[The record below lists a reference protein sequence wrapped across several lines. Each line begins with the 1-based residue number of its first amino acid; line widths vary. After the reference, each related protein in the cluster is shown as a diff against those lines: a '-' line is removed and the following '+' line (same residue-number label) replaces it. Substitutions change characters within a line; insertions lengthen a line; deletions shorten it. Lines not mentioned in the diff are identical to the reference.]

1 MRRQQTRQ
9 ARQVVAVFT
18 LPGESRR
25 VRRNRRRTQRRTL
38 RNGDRVDRRTTRSTV
53 EAPAHPLWGERRP
66 YALRALPLRIPA
78 HRATS
83 AVLAHAY
90 PFLAEGGLG
99 SDGVYVGT
107 DVFSGG
113 AFTHD
118 PWVLYQRGL
127 ITNPN
132 ALIAGVVGT
141 GKSAL
146 AKSLAAR
153 GIALGRR
160 VYVPSDAKGEW
171 SPVARAV
178 GGTAIELGHGLT
190 TRLNPLD
197 AGPRP
202 AALDNPGW
210 RRMVWTRRRTLVS
223 RLAESMLARPL
234 APTEHT
240 ALDLALTTA
249 CEHNAVPVLP
259 HVVDALFR
267 PDPPQA
273 TAAGFTA
280 DGLAADARQLA
291 HALRR
296 MVRGDLAG
304 VFDGPSTTGFDP
316 GLPMVTLD
324 LSRLGVGGNEH
335 AVRIALTCASA
346 WMEAGLTSPG
356 HDGAPDTDE
365 ITDGQGAHRWVIYDE
380 AWRLMRDPALLA
392 RMQEQWKLSRA
403 LGIANLMVI
412 HRLSDLDAVGDAGSE
427 TRALAEGLLA
437 DCSTRIM
444 LRQEADQLRHTAAL
458 LDLTDVEQQVIG
470 RLPQGRALWRIGRR
484 SFVVHHRL
492 HEAEARLFDTSAAMS
507 NPPRRKSGMSAAGR
521 DQGIDGLGGGQ
532 DG

>member
-1 MRRQQTRQ
+1 MTPKNRHQTRHAASLFAPAAENRRMRR
-9 ARQVVAVFT
+9 
-18 LPGESRR
+18 
-25 VRRNRRRTQRRTL
+25 RRRRAQRRLL
-38 RNGDRVDRRTTRSTV
+38 RADAQVRPRNHDPSD
-53 EAPAHPLWGERRP
+53 EAPVHPSYGERRP
-66 YALRALPLRIPA
+66 EALRAPGLRVQA

-83 AVLAHAY
+83 AVLGHAY

-99 SDGVYVGT
+99 SEGTYVGT

-113 AFTHD
+113 AFTFD
-118 PWVLYQRGL
+118 PWVLYGHGL

-146 AKSLAAR
+146 AKSLACR
-153 GIALGRR
+153 SIALGRR

-171 SPVARAV
+171 TAVARAV

-190 TRLNPLD
+190 ARLNPLD
-197 AGPRP
+197 PGPQDHR
-202 AALDNPGW
+202 LDDA
-210 RRMVWTRRRTLVS
+210 VWQRTVWSRRRTLIG
-223 RLAESMLARPL
+223 RLSESMLGRAL

-240 ALDLALTTA
+240 ALDLALATA
-249 CEHNAVPVLP
+249 CQQHSTPTLP
-259 HVVDALFR
+259 HVVETLFE
-267 PDPPQA
+267 PDHRRA
-273 TAAGFTA
+273 GEAGF
-280 DGLAADARQLA
+280 DPDLLAADARQLA

-304 VFDGPSTTGFDP
+304 VFDGPSTTAFDP
-316 GLPMVTLD
+316 AQPMVTLD
-324 LSRLGVGGNEH
+324 LSRLATGGNEH
-335 AVRIALTCASA
+335 AVRVALTCASA
-346 WMEAGLTSPG
+346 WMEAALTNVSEGTHEEGPA
-356 HDGAPDTDE
+356 GA
-365 ITDGQGAHRWVIYDE
+365 QRWVIYDE

-412 HRLSDLDAVGDAGSE
+412 HRLSDLDAVGDTGSE
-427 TRALAEGLLA
+427 ARALAEGLLA

-484 SFVVHHRL
+484 SFVVAHRL
-492 HEAEARLFDTSAAMS
+492 HEQESHLFDTNAAMS
-507 NPPRRKSGMSAAGR
+507 APAGT
-521 DQGIDGLGGGQ
+521 
-532 DG
+532 

>member
-9 ARQVVAVFT
+9 ARQAVAVFT
-18 LPGESRR
+18 PPGESRR
-25 VRRNRRRTQRRTL
+25 VRRDRRRAGQRTL
-38 RNGDRVDRRTTRSTV
+38 RTGDRADRRTPRSTAD
-53 EAPAHPLWGERRP
+53 APAHPLSGERRP
-66 YALRALPLRIPA
+66 EALRALPLRIPA

-178 GGTAIELGHGLT
+178 GGAAIELGHGLT

-202 AALDNPGW
+202 AALDDPGW
-210 RRMVWTRRRTLVS
+210 RRIVWTRRRTLVS

-249 CEHNAVPVLP
+249 CEQHDVPVLP

-267 PDPPQA
+267 PDPQHSA
-273 TAAGFTA
+273 TAGFTA
-280 DGLAADARQLA
+280 NGLAADARQLA

-304 VFDGPSTTGFDP
+304 VFDGPSTTRFDP

-346 WMEAGLTSPG
+346 WMEAALTSPG
-356 HDGAPDTDE
+356 SDGPRDF
-365 ITDGQGAHRWVIYDE
+365 TDGQGAYRWVIYDE

-403 LGIANLMVI
+403 LGVANLMVI
-412 HRLSDLDAVGDAGSE
+412 HRLSDLDAVGDDGSE
-427 TRALAEGLLA
+427 ARALAEGLLA

-444 LRQEADQLRHTAAL
+444 LRQETDQLRQTAAL

-470 RLPQGRALWRIGRR
+470 RLPQGRALWQIGRR

-507 NPPRRKSGMSAAGR
+507 NPTRRISGMSAAGR
-521 DQGIDGLGGGQ
+521 DDSLEGGQ